1 MKVALIQMPCVPD
14 PTQNRNRLAE
24 HIATAAQGGAELVV
38 LQELHNTPYFC
49 QTENTYQALIYFKA
63 NGDRTDRLVG
73 YTFGKWN

>member
-1 MKVALIQMPCVPD
+1 MMKPEGKLKPVPSEG
-14 PTQNRNRLAE
+14 NF
-24 HIATAAQGGAELVV
+24 
-38 LQELHNTPYFC
+38 Y